1 MADDA
6 KLSAVIPLFG
16 LYGEADSDNPQFVH
30 LENIASRS
38 SLNAW
43 QIQPHRHGHMFQL
56 LIMRNGEVEVR
67 LDEQLH
73 TSREPCVISVPAG
86 VVHGFK
92 FKPNTSGYV
101 LTLAEPMVLAAEP
114 RAQQQFATLF
124 EQAHF
129 TRYPESDPLFTELIL
144 LVEQIGRELERAD
157 AGRTLMCEWLTRAAL
172 LTLKRRID
180 QIDAE
185 TGAANTLSLAM
196 RRFRQ
201 LIEQHH
207 REHWTVE
214 RYAQQLGMSA
224 DRLNRQAKAAF
235 NANAKAL
242 IAERLMLEAKRRLIY
257 TRAGLDEIAY
267 DLGFKDPAYFS
278 RAFKRATGSAPGQF
292 RAQHY
297 DAPDDSL

>member
-1 MADDA
+1 VEGFTASKA
-6 KLSAVIPLFG
+6 IPLFG
-16 LYGEADSDNPQFVH
+16 LYGEAESDNPQFVH

-38 SLNAW
+38 SVNAW

-56 LIMRNGEVEVR
+56 LIMRQGEVEVR

-73 TSREPCVISVPAG
+73 TSAEPCVISVPAG

-92 FKPNTSGYV
+92 FKPNTSGFV
-101 LTLAEPMVLAAEP
+101 LTLAEPMVLATEP
-114 RAQQQFATLF
+114 RAQQQFSSLF
-124 EQAHF
+124 ERAHF
-129 TRYPESDPLFTELIL
+129 VLYTDSDPLFDELLL

-172 LTLKRRID
+172 LTLKRRLD

-185 TGAANTLSLAM
+185 TGDANTQSLAM

-201 LIEQHH
+201 LIEQHY

-214 RYAQQLGMSA
+214 RYADALGMSA

-235 NANAKAL
+235 NTNAKAL
-242 IAERLMLEAKRRLIY
+242 IGDRLILEAKRRLIY
-257 TRAGLDEIAY
+257 TRSSLDEIAY

-278 RAFKRATGSAPGQF
+278 RAFKRATASAPGQF

-297 DAPDDSL
+297 DAPDDNV